1 MSHTNKWHC
10 TLVQM
15 EQLENKVQ
23 QLNLV
28 CFVITLYSTYNG
40 NIYIDLI
47 NHKIYIP
54 KKTIFGGIDKSN

>member
-10 TLVQM
+10 TLVKM

-23 QLNLV
+23 QLILV
-28 CFVITLYSTYNG
+28 CFVITLHSTYNG
-40 NIYIDLI
+40 NIYIDFI

-54 KKTIFGGIDKSN
+54 KELFFCMDR